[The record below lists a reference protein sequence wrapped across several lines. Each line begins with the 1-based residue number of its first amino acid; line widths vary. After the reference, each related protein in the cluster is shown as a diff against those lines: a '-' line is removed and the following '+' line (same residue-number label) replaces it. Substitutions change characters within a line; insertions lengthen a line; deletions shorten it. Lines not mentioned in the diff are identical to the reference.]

1 MAGIGFE
8 LRKFLKE
15 ETFLGLIRAYGY
27 AGLIGSGP
35 WVLSILGI
43 MAIGLLSA
51 GTLTPTHRV
60 LEFLVSVA
68 YLMAVSLITGSW
80 LQLMLTRFIADRL
93 FEKSPQR
100 ILPNLLGTLFVIS
113 ALNLLIGVGLSPL
126 FAGQSFAYCFLM
138 VANLITLGNIW
149 VVVILLS
156 GVRAHQRILRG
167 FFIGYSATLLMALSF
182 QIYGLVGLLSG
193 LLAGHG
199 LLFFFL
205 LAAVIREY
213 PSDQPIAFDFLDA
226 RQSFYSL
233 AFTSFFYS
241 LGIWADKFA
250 FWINPATSET
260 VIGPLRSSFIYD
272 PPAFLAYLSLI
283 PGMAVFLL
291 RMEADFVDRYDAFY
305 TAVREGG
312 TLDQI
317 RELKAKMIETI
328 RQGLYEIFK
337 VQGLTAII
345 LIVARDTFMQTF
357 GLSSVHGD
365 LFVILI
371 IAVSVHVLLLAILN
385 VFFYLDK
392 RRVAL
397 TLTLIFALGNIGL
410 TLVSQQLGP
419 AFYGYGVAIA
429 VTLTSVVGLVVLNR
443 KLQCLEYETFMLQRQ
458 PDHPAPPLAGSGQE
472 RAHR

>member
-15 ETFLGLIRAYGY
+15 ETFLGLIQAYGY

-51 GTLTPTHRV
+51 GTLTPTDQV
-60 LEFLVSVA
+60 VSFLVSVA
-68 YLMAVSLITGSW
+68 YLMAFSLITGSW

-100 ILPNLLGTLFVIS
+100 ILPNLFGTLVVITG
-113 ALNLLIGVGLSPL
+113 LNMLLGAALSPL
-126 FAGQSFAYCFLM
+126 FSEQSFAYRFLM
-138 VANLITLGNIW
+138 VANLVTLGNIW

-156 GVRAHQRILRG
+156 GLRAHQRILRG
-167 FFIGYSATLLMALSF
+167 FFVGYGATLLIALSF
-182 QIYGLVGLLSG
+182 QIHGLVGLLSG

-199 LLFFFL
+199 VLFFFL

-213 PSDQPIAFDFLDA
+213 PSDRPIAFDFLDA

-233 AFTSFFYS
+233 ALTSLLYG
-241 LGIWADKFA
+241 LGIWADKLA
-250 FWINPATSET
+250 FWMNPSTSEPI
-260 VIGPLRSSFIYD
+260 IGPLRSSFIYD

-312 TLDQI
+312 RLDQI
-317 RELKAKMIETI
+317 RQLKSKMTETI

-337 VQGLTAII
+337 VQGITTII
-345 LIVARDTFMQTF
+345 IIVARDPLLRAL
-357 GLSSVHGD
+357 GLSPAHSE
-365 LFVILI
+365 LFAILV
-371 IAVSVHVLLLAILN
+371 IAVGVHVLLLAILN

-392 RRVAL
+392 RHIALAL
-397 TLTLIFALGNIGL
+397 TLLFALSNIGL
-410 TLVSQQLGP
+410 TLLSQYLGP
-419 AFYGYGVAIA
+419 AFYGYGIAIA
-429 VTLTSVVGLVVLNR
+429 VTLTSVIGLFVLDQ
-443 KLQCLEYETFMLQRQ
+443 KLLRLEYETFMLQRQ
-458 PDHPAPPLAGSGQE
+458 PNYRTQFTSDRSQQA
-472 RAHR
+472 